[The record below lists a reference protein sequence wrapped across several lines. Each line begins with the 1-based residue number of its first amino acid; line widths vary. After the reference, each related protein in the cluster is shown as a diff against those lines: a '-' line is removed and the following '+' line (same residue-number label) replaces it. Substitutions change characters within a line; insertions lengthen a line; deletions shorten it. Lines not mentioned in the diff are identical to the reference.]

1 MNFSLK
7 GEKPRAVLVEE
18 KLQASKELYAGMTYD
33 FNLMCPVAIAS
44 SHGGVDIETLAK
56 EHPRDIVRK
65 PIDPFRSF
73 KPYMGRAMAAEI
85 GLQGILSIQY
95 ANVMNSLWRIFEQHD
110 AELVETNPLAIVGDR
125 LIALDAKLN
134 LDDKSLF
141 RQSTLLNNIEPM
153 PPPRSEGVE
162 SRRSRAKEMGIP
174 TYMEMEGNIGA
185 IADGAGTGMLT
196 LDLVVD
202 SGGKIG
208 VYCEMGGETTAE
220 LMENTMKAVLSVER
234 THVILINLIGGLNRM
249 DEMARGITNYLKK
262 HPTKVP
268 VVVRMSGT
276 MEEDGRRILGTE
288 GIQAYGNLYEAVERA
303 VHLSR

>member
-1 MNFSLK
+1 LNFSLK

-33 FNLMCPVAIAS
+33 FNLKCPVAIAS